1 MPTLTVLQGAR
12 VFTGDMCLEGHAVVI
27 EGDTVRAIVPMSSVP
42 ASATVHTLPG
52 DTVLAPGFIDVQV
65 NGAGGVL
72 FNDTPTV
79 EAALAIA
86 SAMRTCGTTALL
98 PTFITD
104 DPSRMREACEAA
116 LTATAQSDG
125 GVLGI
130 HLEGPFISRERAG
143 VHAPSF
149 IRAPDPRDVDYLTA
163 LPRRFAAHGGRV
175 LMTLAPE
182 CVDDATLRRLVTS
195 GVVLSAGHTAA
206 TSERTTQALATGV
219 RGFTHL
225 FNAMPP
231 VLNRQPGPI
240 VAALTHDDA
249 WCGVIADGVHVHADN
264 LRLLLKV
271 KPPGKVFLVT
281 DAMPPVGTPVTSF
294 TLQGRTIL
302 RRHGRLE
309 TEDGTLAG
317 ADIDLT
323 AAVRHCVHA
332 LGVPLEEALRMA
344 SLHPA
349 AFLGVHGHR
358 GRVAPGHRADLV
370 LLKPDLSVHTTWVGG
385 QARTTESLTR
395 D

>member
-1 MPTLTVLQGAR
+1 MTTVLQGAR
-12 VFTGDMCLEGHAVVI
+12 VFTGDQVLEGHAVVI
-27 EGDTVRAIVPMSSVP
+27 EDGTVRAVVPQTGLP
-42 ASATVHTLPG
+42 AGATVHTLPG
-52 DTVLAPGFIDVQV
+52 DTLLAPGFVDVQV

-72 FNDTPTV
+72 FNDTPTE

-86 SAMRTCGTTALL
+86 SAMRACGTTGLL

-104 DPSRMREACEAA
+104 DAARMREACEAA
-116 LTATAQSDG
+116 LTATARTDS

-143 VHAPSF
+143 VHVPSF
-149 IRAPDPRDVDYLTA
+149 IRTPDPRDLDYLTA

-182 CVDDATLRRLVTS
+182 CVDDATLRRLTTA

-206 TSERTTQALATGV
+206 TSERTTQALNAGA

-231 VLNRQPGPI
+231 VMNRQPGPV

-323 AAVRHCVHA
+323 AAVRHCVHV
-332 LGVPLEEALRMA
+332 LNVPLEEALRMA

-349 AFLGVHGHR
+349 TFMGLHGHR
-358 GRVAPGHRADLV
+358 GRIAPGHRADLV
-370 LLKPDLSVHTTWVGG
+370 LLKPDLSVHSTWVGG
-385 QARTTESLTR
+385 QTKSIHS

>member
-1 MPTLTVLQGAR
+1 MPTSTILQGAR
-12 VFTGDMCLEGHAVVI
+12 VFTGDQLLEGHAVVLE
-27 EGDTVRAIVPMSSVP
+27 EGTIRAVVP
-42 ASATVHTLPG
+42 ASELPTGATVHTLPG
-52 DTVLAPGFIDVQV
+52 DALLAPGFVDVQV

-72 FNDTPTV
+72 FNDAPTE

-86 SAMRTCGTTALL
+86 AAMRTCGTTGLL

-104 DPSRMREACEAA
+104 DATRMREACEAA
-116 LTATAQSDG
+116 LTATARPDS

-143 VHAPSF
+143 VHVPSF
-149 IRAPDPRDVDYLTA
+149 IRAPDPRDLDYLTA

-182 CVDDATLRRLVTS
+182 CVDDATLRRLAS
-195 GVVLSAGHTAA
+195 AGVVLSAGHTAA
-206 TSERTTQALATGV
+206 TSERTTQALRAGV

-231 VLNRQPGPI
+231 VLNRQPGPV

-302 RRHGRLE
+302 RRRGRLE

-323 AAVRHCVHA
+323 AAVRHCVHS
-332 LGVPLEEALRMA
+332 LDVPLEEALRMA

-349 AFLGVHGHR
+349 TLLGLHGHR
-358 GRVAPGHRADLV
+358 GRIAPGHRADLV
-370 LLKPDLSVHTTWVGG
+370 LLMPDLSVHTTWVNG
-385 QARTTESLTR
+385 QANSSTR
-395 D
+395 H

>member
-1 MPTLTVLQGAR
+1 MTTVLQGAR
-12 VFTGDMCLEGHAVVI
+12 VFTGDQVLEGHAVVI
-27 EGDTVRAIVPMSSVP
+27 EDGTVRAVVPQTGLP
-42 ASATVHTLPG
+42 TGATVHTLPG
-52 DTVLAPGFIDVQV
+52 DTLLAPGFVDVQV

-72 FNDTPTV
+72 FNDTPTE

-86 SAMRTCGTTALL
+86 SAMRTCGTTGLL

-104 DPSRMREACEAA
+104 DAARMREACEAA
-116 LTATAQSDG
+116 LTATARPDS

-143 VHAPSF
+143 VHVPSF
-149 IRAPDPRDVDYLTA
+149 IRTPDPRDLDYLTA

-182 CVDDATLRRLVTS
+182 CVDDATLRRLANS

-206 TSERTTQALATGV
+206 TSERTTQALNSGV

-231 VLNRQPGPI
+231 VMNRQPGPV

-323 AAVRHCVHA
+323 AAVRHCVHV
-332 LGVPLEEALRMA
+332 LNVSLEEALRMA

-349 AFLGVHGHR
+349 TFMGLHGHR
-358 GRVAPGHRADLV
+358 GRIAPGHRADLV
-370 LLKPDLSVHTTWVGG
+370 LLKPDLSVHTTWVNG
-385 QARTTESLTR
+385 QAKSNASH
-395 D
+395 

>member
-1 MPTLTVLQGAR
+1 MADATVVVLHGAR
-12 VFTGDMCLEGHAVVI
+12 VFTGDLLLEGQAVII
-27 EGDTVRAIVPMSSVP
+27 EGDTVRAVVPTAEIP
-42 ASATVHTLPG
+42 TGATVHTLPG
-52 DTVLAPGFIDVQV
+52 DTLLAPGFVDVQV

-72 FNDTPTV
+72 FNDTPTM

-86 SAMRTCGTTALL
+86 SAMRRTGTTGLL

-116 LTATAQSDG
+116 LDATARADS

-143 VHAPSF
+143 VHAPGF
-149 IRAPDPRDVDYLTA
+149 IRAPDPSDLDYLTA

-182 CVDDATLRRLVTS
+182 CVDDATLRRLATS

-206 TSERTTQALATGV
+206 TSERTTQALRAGV

-231 VLNRQPGPI
+231 VMNRQPGPI

-264 LRLLLKV
+264 LRLVLKV

-281 DAMPPVGTPVTSF
+281 DAMPPVGTSVTSF
-294 TLQGRTIL
+294 MLQGRTIL
-302 RRHGRLE
+302 RRNKRLE

-323 AAVRHCVHA
+323 AAVRHCVHS

-349 AFLGVHGHR
+349 TFLGVHGHR
-358 GRVAPGHRADLV
+358 GRIAPGHRADLV
-370 LLKPDLSVHTTWVGG
+370 LLKEDLSAHTTWVGG
-385 QARTTESLTR
+385 QARSPEK
-395 D
+395 

>member
-1 MPTLTVLQGAR
+1 MPTVVLTGAR
-12 VFTGDMCLEGHAVVI
+12 VFNGDHVLEGQAVVL
-27 EGDTVRAIVPMSSVP
+27 EGDTVRAVVPTAEIPSG
-42 ASATVHTLPG
+42 ATVHALPG
-52 DTVLAPGFIDVQV
+52 DTLLAPGFVDVQV

-86 SAMRTCGTTALL
+86 AAMRRSGTTGLL

-104 DPSRMREACEAA
+104 DATRMREACEAA
-116 LTATAQSDG
+116 LEATARPHG

-143 VHAPSF
+143 VHATGF
-149 IRAPDPRDVDYLTA
+149 IRAPDPRDLDYLTA

-182 CVDDATLRRLVTS
+182 CVDDTTLRRLSAS

-206 TSERTTQALATGV
+206 TSERTAQALQAGV

-231 VLNRQPGPI
+231 VLNRQPGP
-240 VAALTHDDA
+240 VTAALLQDDA

-323 AAVRHCVHA
+323 AAVRHCVQI

-349 AFLGVHGHR
+349 AFLGLHGHR

-370 LLKPDLSVHTTWVGG
+370 LLKEDLSVHTTWVGG
-385 QARTTESLTR
+385 QLQRAE
-395 D
+395 

>member
-1 MPTLTVLQGAR
+1 MITVLQGAR
-12 VFTGDMCLEGHAVVI
+12 VFTGDQFLEGHAVVI
-27 EGDTVRAIVPMSSVP
+27 EDGTVRAVVPQTGLP
-42 ASATVHTLPG
+42 TGATAHTLPD
-52 DTVLAPGFIDVQV
+52 DTLLAPGFVDVQV

-72 FNDTPTV
+72 FNDTPTE

-86 SAMRTCGTTALL
+86 SAMRTCGTTGLL

-104 DPSRMREACEAA
+104 DAARMREACEAA
-116 LTATAQSDG
+116 LTATARPDS

-143 VHAPSF
+143 VHVPSF
-149 IRAPDPRDVDYLTA
+149 IRTPDPRDLDYLTA

-182 CVDDATLRRLVTS
+182 CVDDATLRRLANS

-206 TSERTTQALATGV
+206 TSERTTQALNSGV

-231 VLNRQPGPI
+231 VMNRQPGPV

-323 AAVRHCVHA
+323 AAVRHCVHG
-332 LGVPLEEALRMA
+332 LDVPLEEALRMA

-349 AFLGVHGHR
+349 TFMGLHGHR
-358 GRVAPGHRADLV
+358 GRIAPGHRADLV
-370 LLKPDLSVHTTWVGG
+370 LLKPDLSVHSTWVGG
-385 QARTTESLTR
+385 QAKSNASH
-395 D
+395 

>member
-1 MPTLTVLQGAR
+1 MPTPTVLKGAR
-12 VFTGDMCLEGHAVVI
+12 VFTGDQLLEGHAVVI
-27 EGDTVRAIVPMSSVP
+27 EDGTVRAVVPSSAIP
-42 ASATVHTLPG
+42 TGATVHTLPG
-52 DTVLAPGFIDVQV
+52 DTLLAPGFVDVQV

-72 FNDTPTV
+72 FNDTPT
-79 EAALAIA
+79 EAAALAIA
-86 SAMRTCGTTALL
+86 SAMRTCGTTGLL

-104 DPSRMREACEAA
+104 DAARMREACEAA
-116 LTATAQSDG
+116 LTATARPDS

-143 VHAPSF
+143 VHVPSF
-149 IRAPDPRDVDYLTA
+149 IRTPDPRDLDYLTA

-182 CVDDATLRRLVTS
+182 CVDDATLRRLANA

-206 TSERTTQALATGV
+206 TSERTTQALSSGV

-231 VLNRQPGPI
+231 VMNRQPGPV

-323 AAVRHCVHA
+323 AAVRHCVHS

-344 SLHPA
+344 SRHPA
-349 AFLGVHGHR
+349 TFMGLHGHR
-358 GRVAPGHRADLV
+358 GRIAPGHRADLV

-385 QARTTESLTR
+385 QTQSNASH
-395 D
+395 

>member
-1 MPTLTVLQGAR
+1 MPTVVLTGAR
-12 VFTGDMCLEGHAVVI
+12 VFNGDHVLEGQAVVL
-27 EGDTVRAIVPMSSVP
+27 EGDTIRAVVPTAEIPSG
-42 ASATVHTLPG
+42 ATVHTLPG
-52 DTVLAPGFIDVQV
+52 DTLLAPGFVDVQV

-86 SAMRTCGTTALL
+86 SAMRRCGTTGLL

-104 DPSRMREACEAA
+104 DATRMHEACEAA
-116 LTATAQSDG
+116 LEATARPHG

-143 VHAPSF
+143 VHATGF
-149 IRAPDPRDVDYLTA
+149 IRAPDTNDLDYLTA

-182 CVDDATLRRLVTS
+182 CVDDATLRRLAAS

-206 TSERTTQALATGV
+206 TSERTTQALQAGV

-231 VLNRQPGPI
+231 VMNRQPGPV
-240 VAALTHDDA
+240 VAALLEDDA

-323 AAVRHCVHA
+323 AAVRHCVQR

-349 AFLGVHGHR
+349 AFLGLHGHR

-370 LLKPDLSVHTTWVGG
+370 LLKEDLSVHTTWVGG
-385 QARTTESLTR
+385 QRQGSE
-395 D
+395 

>member
-1 MPTLTVLQGAR
+1 MPTILQGAR
-12 VFTGDMCLEGHAVVI
+12 VFTGDQLLEGHAVVI
-27 EGDTVRAIVPMSSVP
+27 EDGTVRAVVPQAGLP
-42 ASATVHTLPG
+42 TGATVHTLPD
-52 DTVLAPGFIDVQV
+52 DTLLAPGFVDVQV

-72 FNDTPTV
+72 FNDTPTE

-86 SAMRTCGTTALL
+86 SAMRTCGTTGLL

-104 DPSRMREACEAA
+104 DAARMREACEAA
-116 LTATAQSDG
+116 LTATAHPDS

-143 VHAPSF
+143 VHVPSF
-149 IRAPDPRDVDYLTA
+149 IRTPDPRDLDYLTA

-182 CVDDATLRRLVTS
+182 CVDDATLRRLANA

-206 TSERTTQALATGV
+206 TSERTTQALQCGV

-231 VLNRQPGPI
+231 VMNRQPGPV

-323 AAVRHCVHA
+323 AAVRHCVQV
-332 LGVPLEEALRMA
+332 LNVPLEEALRMA

-349 AFLGVHGHR
+349 TFMGLHGHR
-358 GRVAPGHRADLV
+358 GRIATGHRADLV
-370 LLKPDLSVHTTWVGG
+370 LLKPDLSVHSTWVGG
-385 QARTTESLTR
+385 QAKSNASH
-395 D
+395 

>member
-1 MPTLTVLQGAR
+1 MPTVLKGAR
-12 VFTGDMCLEGHAVVI
+12 VFTGDQVLEGHAVVI
-27 EGDTVRAIVPMSSVP
+27 EDGTVHAVVPRAGLPTG
-42 ASATVHTLPG
+42 ATVHTLPE
-52 DTVLAPGFIDVQV
+52 DALLVPGFVDVQV

-72 FNDTPTV
+72 FNDTPTE

-86 SAMRTCGTTALL
+86 SAMRTCGTTGLL

-104 DPSRMREACEAA
+104 DAARMREACEAA
-116 LTATAQSDG
+116 LTATARPGS

-143 VHAPSF
+143 VHVPAF
-149 IRAPDPRDVDYLTA
+149 IRTPDPRDLDYLTT

-182 CVDDATLRRLVTS
+182 CVDDATLRRLASS

-206 TSERTTQALATGV
+206 TSERTTQALHSGV

-231 VLNRQPGPI
+231 VMNRQPGPV

-294 TLQGRTIL
+294 PLQGRTIL

-323 AAVRHCVHA
+323 AAVRHCVQA

-349 AFLGVHGHR
+349 TFMGLHGHR
-358 GRVAPGHRADLV
+358 GRIAPGHRADLV

-385 QARTTESLTR
+385 QAKSKASH
-395 D
+395 

>member
-1 MPTLTVLQGAR
+1 MTAPTVLQGAR
-12 VFTGDMCLEGHAVVI
+12 VFTGDQFLEGHAVVL
-27 EGDTVRAIVPMSSVP
+27 EGDTVHAVVPSSAIPP
-42 ASATVHTLPG
+42 GATVHTLLG
-52 DTVLAPGFIDVQV
+52 DTLLAPGFVDVQV

-86 SAMRTCGTTALL
+86 SAMRACGTTGLL

-104 DPSRMREACEAA
+104 DAARMREACEAA
-116 LTATAQSDG
+116 LTATSRPDS

-143 VHAPSF
+143 VHVPSF
-149 IRAPDPRDVDYLTA
+149 IRAPDPRDLDYLTA

-182 CVDDATLRRLVTS
+182 CVDDATLRRLATS

-206 TSERTTQALATGV
+206 TSERTTQALHAGV

-231 VLNRQPGPI
+231 VMNRQPGPV
-240 VAALTHDDA
+240 VAALTQDDA

-349 AFLGVHGHR
+349 AFIGLHGHR
-358 GRVAPGHRADLV
+358 GRIAPGQRADLV
-370 LLKPDLSVHTTWVGG
+370 LLKPDLSVHSTWVAG
-385 QARTTESLTR
+385 QAKSNASH
-395 D
+395 

>member
-1 MPTLTVLQGAR
+1 MPTPTALQGAR
-12 VFTGDMCLEGHAVVI
+12 VFTGDQLLEGHAVVL
-27 EGDTVRAIVPMSSVP
+27 EGDTVHAVVP
-42 ASATVHTLPG
+42 ASAIPPSATVHTLPG
-52 DTVLAPGFIDVQV
+52 DTLIAPGFVDVQV

-86 SAMRTCGTTALL
+86 SAMRACGTTGLL

-104 DPSRMREACEAA
+104 DAARMREACEAA
-116 LTATAQSDG
+116 LTATSRPG
-125 GVLGI
+125 SGVLGI

-143 VHAPSF
+143 VHVPSF
-149 IRAPDPRDVDYLTA
+149 IRAPDPRDLDYLTA

-182 CVDDATLRRLVTS
+182 CVDDAILRRLATS

-206 TSERTTQALATGV
+206 TSERTTQALHAGV

-231 VLNRQPGPI
+231 VMNRQPGPV

-323 AAVRHCVHA
+323 AAVRHCVHS
-332 LGVPLEEALRMA
+332 LGVPVEEALRMA

-349 AFLGVHGHR
+349 AFIGLHGHR
-358 GRVAPGHRADLV
+358 GRIAPGQRADLV
-370 LLKPDLSVHTTWVGG
+370 LLKPDLSVHTTWVAG
-385 QARTTESLTR
+385 QAKSN
-395 D
+395 DSH

>member
-1 MPTLTVLQGAR
+1 MPTPTVLQGAR
-12 VFTGDMCLEGHAVVI
+12 VFTGDQLLEGHAVVL
-27 EGDTVRAIVPMSSVP
+27 EGDTVHAVVPSSAIPTR
-42 ASATVHTLPG
+42 ATVHTLPG
-52 DTVLAPGFIDVQV
+52 DTLLAPGFVDVQV

-72 FNDTPTV
+72 FNDTPTE

-86 SAMRTCGTTALL
+86 SAMRACGTTGLL

-104 DPSRMREACEAA
+104 DAARMREACEAA
-116 LTATAQSDG
+116 LTATSRPDS

-143 VHAPSF
+143 VHVPSF
-149 IRAPDPRDVDYLTA
+149 IRTPDPRDLDYLTA

-182 CVDDATLRRLVTS
+182 CVDDATLRRLATA

-206 TSERTTQALATGV
+206 TSERTTQALHAGV

-231 VLNRQPGPI
+231 VMNRQPGPV
-240 VAALTHDDA
+240 VAALTQDDA

-309 TEDGTLAG
+309 TGDGTLAG

-332 LGVPLEEALRMA
+332 LGVPVEEALRMA

-349 AFLGVHGHR
+349 TFMGLHGHR
-358 GRVAPGHRADLV
+358 GRIAPGQRADLV
-370 LLKPDLSVHTTWVGG
+370 LLKPDLSVHSTWVGG
-385 QARTTESLTR
+385 QAKSNTR
-395 D
+395 H

>member
-1 MPTLTVLQGAR
+1 MTTVLQGAR
-12 VFTGDMCLEGHAVVI
+12 VFTGDQVLEGHAVVL
-27 EGDTVRAIVPMSSVP
+27 EGDSVHAVVP
-42 ASATVHTLPG
+42 ASAIPLNAAVHTLPG
-52 DTVLAPGFIDVQV
+52 DTLLAPGFVDVQV

-86 SAMRTCGTTALL
+86 SAMRACGTTGLL

-104 DPSRMREACEAA
+104 DAARMRDACEAA
-116 LTATAQSDG
+116 LTATSRPDS

-143 VHAPSF
+143 VHVPSF
-149 IRAPDPRDVDYLTA
+149 IRTPDPRDLDYLTA

-182 CVDDATLRRLVTS
+182 CVDDATLRRLATS

-206 TSERTTQALATGV
+206 TSERTTQALHAGV

-231 VLNRQPGPI
+231 VMNRQPGPV
-240 VAALTHDDA
+240 VAALTQDDA

-323 AAVRHCVHA
+323 AAVRHCVHS
-332 LGVPLEEALRMA
+332 LGVPLEDALRMA

-349 AFLGVHGHR
+349 TFIGLHGHR
-358 GRVAPGHRADLV
+358 GRIAPGQRADLV
-370 LLKPDLSVHTTWVGG
+370 LLKPDLSVHSTWVGG
-385 QARTTESLTR
+385 QTKSNASH
-395 D
+395 

>member
-1 MPTLTVLQGAR
+1 MTTVLQGAR
-12 VFTGDMCLEGHAVVI
+12 VFTGDQVLEGHAVVI
-27 EGDTVRAIVPMSSVP
+27 EDGTVRAVVPQTGLP
-42 ASATVHTLPG
+42 TGATVHTLPG
-52 DTVLAPGFIDVQV
+52 DTLLAPGFVDVQV

-72 FNDTPTV
+72 FNDTPTE

-86 SAMRTCGTTALL
+86 SAMRTCGTTGLL

-104 DPSRMREACEAA
+104 DAARMREACEAA
-116 LTATAQSDG
+116 LTATARPDS

-143 VHAPSF
+143 VHVPSF
-149 IRAPDPRDVDYLTA
+149 IRTPDPRDLDYLTA

-182 CVDDATLRRLVTS
+182 CVDDATLRRLANS

-206 TSERTTQALATGV
+206 TSERTTQALNSGV

-231 VLNRQPGPI
+231 VMNRQPGPV
-240 VAALTHDDA
+240 VAALAHDDA

-323 AAVRHCVHA
+323 AAVRHCVHV
-332 LGVPLEEALRMA
+332 LNVSLEEALRMA

-349 AFLGVHGHR
+349 TFMGLHGHR
-358 GRVAPGHRADLV
+358 GRIAPGHRADLV
-370 LLKPDLSVHTTWVGG
+370 LLKPDLSVYTTWVNG
-385 QARTTESLTR
+385 QAKSNVSH
-395 D
+395 